1 MSGTLKHLQKL
12 QSLLSQKLTHLNMDG
27 WKTIVSGYIWLQLLG
42 LGPYPPITRWR
53 TVDGPPQRWGLTG
66 DGWSVLGVGT
76 TKIGRFFFSLAICLF
91 QISMTFDGLNY
102 MATTYVVFFLGWVEI
117 ETHNWGAIH
126 HELSEL
132 NPIFSKIA
140 SQFVQICPDR

>member
-76 TKIGRFFFSLAICLF
+76 TKIGRFFFLGHLFISDLYDFWWTELHGNYIC
-91 QISMTFDGLNY
+91 S
-102 MATTYVVFFLGWVEI
+102 FFFGMSWDWDSQLRCYSPWTQWVES
-117 ETHNWGAIH
+117 NFFK
-126 HELSEL
+126 
-132 NPIFSKIA
+132 N
-140 SQFVQICPDR
+140 SQPICPDMSR